1 VRVPY
6 FIMVR
11 EQRQKELKVSAKS
24 KPKQA
29 GAAAGMSLDQG
40 LRWDALMQALPQR
53 PGQFQVGAPQPRPA
67 GGAVADEGTDEEGD
81 ERQDVVRSV
90 GNRASDI
97 FNTPMDRRGHRSK
110 MGEQHRSLMHAT
122 KGVVKQSNDEIKL
135 KDEGFLFVW
144 EKGMLIDTVKLA
156 IFDYVAGLFNFEM
169 LPSAYPSKLKK
180 ERLRQAVARGEV
192 EPEVVVQPEA
202 FKGVYSYLESADKIF
217 VKGAKF
223 SRAPLGV
230 VDAPVDGTMTES
242 LPIVAPLVLGCAPP
256 WGVLAAVAP
265 AVAPAA
271 AAPVAAVPAVAAPVA
286 AVPAAAAPA
295 AGGDAM
301 DVENSSAAELKA
313 ELERRQ
319 ADYLVMM
326 AEYQRKAATESAK
339 ASLAAR
345 GAAACDPVDMAT

>member
-1 VRVPY
+1 
-6 FIMVR
+6 M
-11 EQRQKELKVSAKS
+11 
-24 KPKQA
+24 
-29 GAAAGMSLDQG
+29 
-40 LRWDALMQALPQR
+40 
-53 PGQFQVGAPQPRPA
+53 
-67 GGAVADEGTDEEGD
+67 
-81 ERQDVVRSV
+81 
-90 GNRASDI
+90 RAS
-97 FNTPMDRRGHRSK
+97 PR
-110 MGEQHRSLMHAT
+110 A
-122 KGVVKQSNDEIKL
+122 
-135 KDEGFLFVW
+135 
-144 EKGMLIDTVKLA
+144 
-156 IFDYVAGLFNFEM
+156 
-169 LPSAYPSKLKK
+169 
-180 ERLRQAVARGEV
+180 
-192 EPEVVVQPEA
+192 EA

-223 SRAPLGV
+223 SKAPLGV

-301 DVENSSAAELKA
+301 DVENSSATELKA